1 MSTITVLDSS
11 GTPVVVNTPNADG
24 VLTSANSRSVVLASD
39 HADVPVVISSS
50 QAAVPVTASNIT
62 TKFREAFEDP
72 ALPAFN
78 VTVGTGDIVRV
89 DGNAAA
95 ASYLVISKSPWDAG
109 NQTTLESVAHFG
121 MPIELAFGASRS
133 QATLGQEFAV
143 EVVDTTTDAPVSD
156 IAISSI
162 SQAASVLTVDTTT
175 DHGLVPGK
183 AIGIRDCS
191 NQLANYPAL
200 VVATI
205 PTPRQFTVTAG
216 PGGTIASQTIT
227 NPAGAK
233 GFVFFRERLGRAQ
246 NGVSQIFESATITQA
261 SFYLRSESGDALPSG
276 TIAGAHPITVATAA
290 SVQAVTAPYTYA
302 FQPTSEYRINVQAD
316 RVQAAD
322 TPIDS
327 LAAATNRVLRT
338 QVCPD
343 PSATYELRL
352 RANNSKSLTVLTAR
366 VTSVSKP
373 GTTVGTFTTAT
384 AHGLT
389 TGDLIVYYGN
399 SNTGAAAFPNLTTA
413 TAVTVTG
420 ATTFTVAAI
429 GTASTV
435 TGYGGI
441 IAKVQG
447 GNTGALA
454 GVNTVTGVSAA
465 LSTLTDGTRQVV
477 LTGGATWAGLVI
489 GDYVNIEGVTDVTT
503 GATLGIDGAY
513 KVANF
518 VTSALTLVPA
528 TAAFAATLPAN
539 FGTTTSGGAVIKR
552 TDLRV
557 SFIRVFDYERQ
568 RVEMLPRPTGDISG
582 AMPVV
587 LQGGTTAVSGSL
599 TTVSTVTAVTAITN
613 ALPVGANTIGRV
625 DLAPMAPVA
634 DVASGAITTTATV
647 AALTPSLG
655 ISYASQVIVTA
666 VSGTTPTMDIR
677 IEESE
682 DGGTNWHTVYD
693 FGRITATGIYRGP
706 FLPVTGNRIRYVQ
719 TIGGTTPSFTRAIQR
734 LQSNAP
740 VIPVRQLIDRTIV
753 PNTLNSVTP
762 NLVARDCGNA
772 TQLVVNMG
780 AITTTAPAFQL
791 EGSEDLGATWYAI
804 GSPLTGVASSTVQVT
819 VLDINASLVRA
830 RVSTAGSGATL
841 GYVCIKAHD

>member
-24 VLTSANSRSVVLASD
+24 ILTAANSRSVVLASD
-39 HADVPVVISSS
+39 HANVPVVISAS
-50 QAAVPVTASNIT
+50 QAAVPVTASNII

-72 ALPAFN
+72 ALPAFT
-78 VTVGTGDIVRV
+78 VTTGTGDIVIT

-95 ASYLVISKSPWDAG
+95 SSYLTISKSPWDAG
-109 NQTTLESVAHFG
+109 NQTTLESVATFG

-133 QATLGQEFAV
+133 QATLGQEFSV
-143 EVVDTTTDAPVSD
+143 EIVDTTVDAPVSD

-162 SQAASVLTVDTTT
+162 TQAASVLTVDTVT

-183 AIGIRDCS
+183 AIGITGCS

-205 PTPRQFTVTAG
+205 PSPRQFTVTAG
-216 PGGTIASQTIT
+216 PGGTIVSQTIT

-233 GFVFFRERLGRAQ
+233 GSVFFRERLGRSR
-246 NGVSQIFESATITQA
+246 NGFSQIFENATITNA
-261 SFYLRSESGDALPSG
+261 SYYVRSESGDALPSG
-276 TIAGAHPITVATAA
+276 VIAGNHAITVATAA
-290 SVQAVTAPYTYA
+290 SVAAVSAPYTYA
-302 FQPTSEYRINVQAD
+302 FQPTSEYRLNVQAD
-316 RVQAAD
+316 RVQATD
-322 TPIDS
+322 IPIDS
-327 LAAATNRVLRT
+327 LAATTNRVLRT

-343 PSATYELRL
+343 PSATYELRI
-352 RANNSKSLTVLTAR
+352 RANNAKSLTVLTAK
-366 VTSVSKP
+366 VVSVSKP

-399 SNTGAAAFPNLTTA
+399 SNTAAAAFPNLTAA
-413 TAVTVTG
+413 TAVTVLT

-429 GTASTV
+429 GTAATV
-435 TGYGGI
+435 TGYGGV

-447 GNTGALA
+447 GNLLSALGA
-454 GVNTVTGVSAA
+454 NTVTGISCA
-465 LSTLTDGTRQVV
+465 LSTLTDGTRQLV
-477 LTGGATWAGLVI
+477 LNAGASWAGLVI
-489 GDYVNIEGVTDVTT
+489 GDYVNVEGVTDVTT
-503 GATLGIDGAY
+503 GATLGVDGAY

-518 VTSALTLVPA
+518 VTTALTLVPC

-552 TDLRV
+552 TDLRL

-568 RVEMLPRPTGDISG
+568 RVEVLARPTGDISG
-582 AMPVV
+582 AVPVV

-625 DLAPMAPVA
+625 ELAPTVPVA
-634 DVASGAITTTATV
+634 DVASGAITSTATV

-682 DGGTNWHTVYD
+682 DGGTNWMTVYD
-693 FGRITATGIYRGP
+693 FGRITAAGIYRSP
-706 FLPVTGNRIRYVQ
+706 FLPVSGNRVRYVQ

-740 VIPVRQLIDRTIV
+740 VIPVRQQIDRTIL

-762 NLVARDCGNA
+762 SLVARDCGNA
-772 TQLVVNMG
+772 TQMVVNMG

-804 GSPLTGVASSTVQVT
+804 GAPLTGVASSTVQQT